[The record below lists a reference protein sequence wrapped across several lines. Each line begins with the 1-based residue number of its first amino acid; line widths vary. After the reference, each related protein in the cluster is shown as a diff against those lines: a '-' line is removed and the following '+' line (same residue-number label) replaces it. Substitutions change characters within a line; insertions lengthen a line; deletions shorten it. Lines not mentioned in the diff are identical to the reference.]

1 MYNIFDFDTFFGRLQ
16 QQRPQTTVFVLS
28 DSELAEYKRR
38 NTEREIAELD
48 CLIDSYKASIERIEA
63 TKAELTKSLPEAKEE
78 KAEAW

>member
-16 QQRPQTTVFVLS
+16 QQRPTVYVIS

-48 CLIDSYKASIERIEA
+48 RLIDSHQASINRITEL
-63 TKAELTKSLPEAKEE
+63 KADLTKSLPEAKEE
-78 KAEAW
+78 NLEV